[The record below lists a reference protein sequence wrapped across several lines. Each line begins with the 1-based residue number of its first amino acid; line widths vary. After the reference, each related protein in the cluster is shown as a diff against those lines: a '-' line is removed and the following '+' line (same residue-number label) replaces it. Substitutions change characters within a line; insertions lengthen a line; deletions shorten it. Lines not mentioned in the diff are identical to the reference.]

1 MTIKEL
7 ADKLKVSEKNN
18 QKRFRKTQKR
28 KYHKKSWQKRGILG
42 DYSEKIDKTNMVK
55 LK

>member
-18 QKRFRKTQKR
+18 QKRFRKTQKKNIIKR
-28 KYHKKSWQKRGILG
+28 VGKKGGYWEIIQK
-42 DYSEKIDKTNMVK
+42 K
-55 LK
+55 